1 MISTDEK
8 KKRHMYQDSNG
19 IKRVI
24 EGNSIIYLLK
34 LHETTMIGNNT
45 VVLRV
50 PMGWI
55 YTQTFSGSPH
65 RNTSSSI
72 TSVFVPYSN
81 EFS

>member
-24 EGNSIIYLLK
+24 EGNDILYRLK

-50 PMGWI
+50 PDGWI
-55 YTQTFSGSPH
+55 YTQTITDGHNKGRSV
-65 RNTSSSI
+65 SI
-72 TSVFVPYSN
+72 TSVLVPYSN